1 MLPPAMNKLAPEGR
15 WLRLGLAAAILF
27 ALVFL
32 ALPLPEHRP
41 PFLPCGFHAM
51 SGLPC
56 LFCGGT
62 RAASAILHGNLQAA
76 LYFNALAFPALALV
90 AAASLV
96 LLVEAAA
103 ARPLAPWEACLN
115 CVGRIAPVL
124 VLPALAWWMVHLYFA
139 LRTPKPELVDFRN
152 PIAAGAE
159 ALVAR
164 TLPSPAHDRIR

>member
-1 MLPPAMNKLAPEGR
+1 MLQPAMNRLPPEGR
-15 WLRLGLAAAILF
+15 WLRLGLAVAVL
-27 ALVFL
+27 LVL
-32 ALPLPEHRP
+32 LVLLGLRIPRSAG

-62 RAASAILHGNLQAA
+62 RAVRAILHGDLGAA
-76 LYFNALAFPALALV
+76 LYLNALAFPSLALV
-90 AAASLV
+90 AAGFVV

-103 ARPLAPWEACLN
+103 ARPLAPWEAICRRLN
-115 CVGRIAPVL
+115 RSALVL
-124 VLPALAWWMVHLYFA
+124 ILPALAWWMVHLYFA

-159 ALVAR
+159 ALVRPTAR
-164 TLPSPAHDRIR
+164 